1 MASDAERDRDTAR
14 LMPRRLDFDEGL
26 TGAAHTTLEAVCRL
40 GAAALGVG
48 IFLGAVGFESQST
61 VAVAGAYLMAAGG
74 IMVIH
79 AGLIGAVVHDAS
91 RSREHVDAAAAPSR
105 PPERVRGASADVDV
119 TSVAPNGRPEELA
132 APLRDRVPLA
142 EIEEYLRTHPNAT
155 LEEVARGVRTTAPV
169 ASDALET
176 LARKRAATAS
186 GGRWSLR

>member
-1 MASDAERDRDTAR
+1 MQ
-14 LMPRRLDFDEGL
+14 
-26 TGAAHTTLEAVCRL
+26 HTPLWKRFVGW

-48 IFLGAVGFESQST
+48 VFLGAVGFENQST
-61 VAVAGAYLMAAGG
+61 VAVAVAYLMAAGG

-91 RSREHVDAAAAPSR
+91 RSREHVDAATPPTR
-105 PPERVRGASADVDV
+105 PPERVHGASADADV
-119 TSVAPNGRPEELA
+119 TSLAPDGPPEEVA

-155 LEEVARGVRTTAPV
+155 LEEVAQGVRTTASV
-169 ASDALET
+169 ASDALEA